1 MLLLFCRYF
10 EYGGCHFNGHVG
22 GRVYQGYVQYKA
34 KDMTL
39 VQFLKT
45 QSISK
50 VAESVISILEGK
62 LYLNLL

>member
-1 MLLLFCRYF
+1 MEDVILTGMSVEEFTKAM
-10 EYGGCHFNGHVG
+10 
-22 GRVYQGYVQYKA
+22 YKA

-45 QSISK
+45 QSISE
-50 VAESVISILEGK
+50 VPESVISKLEGK